1 MKKIG
6 VLGAGSWGTALAL
19 HLARNNEHQ
28 VTLWGHRSAHID
40 TLNKTRCNQRYLPD
54 CPFPDNLQVTAE
66 LDFISDMEALLLV
79 VPSDAFRQTLELIA
93 PLIKP
98 QHKVGW
104 AIKGFDKQSNTL
116 LSTVFAEYFPD
127 MPFAFIAGSSFAK
140 EVAKGLPTAITVAS
154 NTLPNANHFASYF
167 HSLKMRTYTTDDYI
181 GAQIGGAIKNV
192 IAIATGISDGLGFGA
207 NTRAALITRGLHE
220 MTKIGKAVGAN
231 PETFMGLSGIG
242 DLLLTCTDNQSRN
255 RRMGLLLGEGKSIE
269 EAQQIIGQTVEGVS
283 TASEA
288 LQYAE
293 RYSVRVPI
301 IEITWKILTQQV
313 SSKDALYQFISDG
326 PKQEIL

>member
-1 MKKIG
+1 
-6 VLGAGSWGTALAL
+6 
-19 HLARNNEHQ
+19 
-28 VTLWGHRSAHID
+28 
-40 TLNKTRCNQRYLPD
+40 
-54 CPFPDNLQVTAE
+54 
-66 LDFISDMEALLLV
+66 
-79 VPSDAFRQTLELIA
+79 
-93 PLIKP
+93 
-98 QHKVGW
+98 
-104 AIKGFDKQSNTL
+104 
-116 LSTVFAEYFPD
+116 
-127 MPFAFIAGSSFAK
+127 
-140 EVAKGLPTAITVAS
+140 
-154 NTLPNANHFASYF
+154 
-167 HSLKMRTYTTDDYI
+167 MRTYTTDDYI

>member
-19 HLARNNEHQ
+19 HLARNEAHQ
-28 VTLWGHRSAHID
+28 VTLWGHRASHIEALASA
-40 TLNKTRCNQRYLPD
+40 RCNERYLPG
-54 CPFPDNLQVTAE
+54 CPFPENLAVTSQ
-66 LDFISDMEALLLV
+66 LNFVSDMDALLLV
-79 VPSDAFRQTLELIA
+79 VPSDAFRDTLELIA
-93 PLIKP
+93 PLLSP
-98 QHKVGW
+98 TQMLGW

-116 LSTVFAEYFPD
+116 LSDVFAEYLPD
-127 MPFAFIAGSSFAK
+127 TPFAFVAGPSFAK
-140 EVAKGLPTAITVAS
+140 EVAKGLPTAITVAGK
-154 NTLPNANHFASYF
+154 TLDDANHFAAYF
-167 HSLKMRTYTTDDYI
+167 HSLTMRTYTSDDYI

-220 MTKIGKAVGAN
+220 MTKIGKAVGAK
-231 PETFMGLSGIG
+231 PQTFMGLSGIG

-255 RRMGLLLGEGKSIE
+255 RRMGLLLGEGKSID

-288 LQYAE
+288 LQFAK
-293 RYSVRVPI
+293 RHSVRVPI
-301 IEITWKILTQQV
+301 TEITYKILSGQV
-313 SSKDALYQFISDG
+313 STKDALYQFISDG